1 MMHTEFEILLVE
13 DTRSDAEMIIRAIRK
28 GKITNSILR
37 LQDGKEALDFIFGT
51 GEYTGRDIH
60 QKPKVILL
68 DLKMPKVNGIQV
80 LQQLKANDLTKQIPI
95 VVLTSSKENPD
106 VEQCYAL
113 GVNSF
118 IVKPVEFE
126 DFMNVVSSLGVYWIN
141 HNQAPS

>member
-51 GEYTGRDIH
+51 GEYTGRDIQ

-68 DLKMPKVNGIQV
+68 DLKMPRVSGIQV

-118 IVKPVEFE
+118 IVKPVEIE
-126 DFMNVVSSLGVYWIN
+126 DFMNVVSSLGVYWLN
-141 HNQAPS
+141 HNQAPA